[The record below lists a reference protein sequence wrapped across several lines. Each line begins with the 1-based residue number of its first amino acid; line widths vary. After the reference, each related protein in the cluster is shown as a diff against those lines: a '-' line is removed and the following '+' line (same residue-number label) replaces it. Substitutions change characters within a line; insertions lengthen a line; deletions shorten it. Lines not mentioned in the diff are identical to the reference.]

1 MSETEKLLEIKKNME
16 KEISDYQK
24 KIVDLNKKLKNL
36 DKEIY
41 KTCDHKWTRD
51 YSGYNDI
58 SKFYCSKCGLR
69 DYYMYR

>member
-1 MSETEKLLEIKKNME
+1 MSKTEKLLETKKNIE
-16 KEISDYQK
+16 KEVCDYQR
-24 KIVDLNKKLKNL
+24 KIVELNNKLKLL

-41 KTCDHKWTRD
+41 KSCEHNWVRD